1 MGSIKENFRVV
12 RGGFIEN
19 GAYEH
24 RCKGGEGVSP
34 VVPMDGAPAEGR
46 GSAKALWQKFEG

>member
-34 VVPMDGAPAEGR
+34 VDAHGWSSCSGKRQCKGPVAEV
-46 GSAKALWQKFEG
+46 